1 MQHNSRDSW
10 ADAIFWGVTLT
21 ILLIVVGLPLALYL
35 TVLGQ

>member
-21 ILLIVVGLPLALYL
+21 ILAIIVGMPVLLYV
-35 TVLGQ
+35 TVLAR